1 MFSHLVSNLHGN
13 QTKTSLKLNYTWCFQ
28 NLYKTQVR
36 ELKEE
41 VDEHSKQGQ
50 IMQGNLHILQE
61 ERDSLSA
68 QLELALAKA
77 ESEEL
82 ARSIAEEQISDLEK
96 EKTILDLEV
105 KDLVARHKAD
115 INDKNNQ
122 YIQVRTWP
130 PVGLLR

>member
-1 MFSHLVSNLHGN
+1 M
-13 QTKTSLKLNYTWCFQ
+13 
-28 NLYKTQVR
+28 YKTQVR

-41 VDEHSKQGQ
+41 VDERTKQAQ
-50 IMQGNLHILQE
+50 ALQGDLQILQE

-96 EKTILDLEV
+96 EK
-105 KDLVARHKAD
+105 
-115 INDKNNQ
+115 NNF
-122 YIQVRTWP
+122 RTRSKRFKCTP
-130 PVGLLR
+130 

>member
-1 MFSHLVSNLHGN
+1 M
-13 QTKTSLKLNYTWCFQ
+13 
-28 NLYKTQVR
+28 R

-41 VDEHSKQGQ
+41 VDEQFKASQGLQ
-50 IMQGNLHILQE
+50 SDLQMLQE

-96 EKTILDLEV
+96 EKTMLELEV
-105 KDLVARHKAD
+105 KDLLAKNKAD
-115 INDKNNQ
+115 NSERYNQLQEVFLKVIYFELNQKTYCGCPYVVFWFHIHKN
-122 YIQVRTWP
+122 VF
-130 PVGLLR
+130 